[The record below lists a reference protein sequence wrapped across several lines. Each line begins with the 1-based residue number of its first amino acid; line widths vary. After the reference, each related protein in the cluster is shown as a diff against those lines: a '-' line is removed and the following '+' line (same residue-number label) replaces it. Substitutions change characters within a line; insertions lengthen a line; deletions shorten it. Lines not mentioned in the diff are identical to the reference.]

1 MIWIPFSKYSASQ
14 LEWAVFV
21 LFVLDKIN
29 FLLVSTVSNSNLS
42 SSTVLLEELLDEEL
56 ITLEFT
62 DDEEVTLL
70 VTLLVLLLI
79 FDELLVLLTVFEQPT
94 NNKVKNRYKLFL
106 IFLPHN

>member
-62 DDEEVTLL
+62 DDEEVTLYL
-70 VTLLVLLLI
+70 MNPKAPCFIRDENESYVYLI
-79 FDELLVLLTVFEQPT
+79 
-94 NNKVKNRYKLFL
+94 
-106 IFLPHN
+106 LPVNFNAGV